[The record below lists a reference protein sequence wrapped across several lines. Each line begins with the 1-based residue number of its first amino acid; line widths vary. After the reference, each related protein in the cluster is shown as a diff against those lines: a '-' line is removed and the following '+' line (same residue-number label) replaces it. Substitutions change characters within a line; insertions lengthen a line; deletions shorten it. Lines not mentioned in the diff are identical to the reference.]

1 MNNREL
7 FEEGRYAEV
16 IASYSPSSSAQDAFL
31 AISSYLGLG
40 KGQEALTLLTSRR
53 ADLWKENPTLTLK
66 ANFEIRFILRQFDEA
81 YEDLEYFSNLPYV
94 SQAVEEVLRELPKTI
109 RANELASKGHS
120 DSISEDELLD
130 CLENPKDPYA
140 CLAALS
146 QIGKR
151 DITPYLDALRKILA
165 EDYPNDV
172 KTFALL
178 LLASKEAKGE
188 YLFVKNGERLNLEP
202 AKLGSPYETKE
213 YQAVVASIS
222 KASDNVSEVDVAR
235 GLLDRYCLALYP
247 HRFVNAQEEEKLAS
261 DLLLLAKRYLGE
273 SLPKEQEEKVAYL
286 EAVLKNEGTLE

>member
-213 YQAVVASIS
+213 YQAVVASFS
-222 KASDNVSEVDVAR
+222 KGSDNVSEVDVAH

-247 HRFVNAQEEEKLAS
+247 HRFVNAGEEEKLAS

-273 SLPKEQEEKVAYL
+273 SLLKEQEEKLAYL
-286 EAVLKNEGTLE
+286 EAVLKDEGTLE